1 MERSRRADA
10 VVFGFDFQVN
20 AAIVLFLENIEDV
33 EKICLEGNYE
43 DIELELSSGK
53 MILAQAKAVEKA
65 SSDFVN
71 VRKNLKKA
79 LTSLSEAGEKVDAKE
94 LIVIT
99 NSPNPFN
106 DDKSRN
112 VFYGHAHRNYNTLPP
127 SAKEIVDR
135 YLSKMEKPLDTDK
148 LKIQVLPFE
157 TDDENERYKVIM
169 ECINDFMGNLN
180 ISISGIGRKMLETW
194 HWQVFD
200 NGGKKDSAIKLTKK
214 DIIWPILVQITE
226 IEQCEDSF
234 LEQFDSGVYEEVVN
248 RYSEVINSHCEQCEF
263 FIKVLSDYNNFKT
276 EKKQSEKLNEFIE
289 IQWKDYI
296 SEFAVD
302 GVEEEIQKALAKIVI
317 HNIIKRRFTIDRI
330 KKGVKLC

>member
-79 LTSLSEAGEKVDAKE
+79 LTSLSEAGERVDAKE

-248 RYSEVINSHCEQCEF
+248 RYSEVINSHCEQC
-263 FIKVLSDYNNFKT
+263 
-276 EKKQSEKLNEFIE
+276 
-289 IQWKDYI
+289 
-296 SEFAVD
+296 
-302 GVEEEIQKALAKIVI
+302 
-317 HNIIKRRFTIDRI
+317 
-330 KKGVKLC
+330 

>member
-1 MERSRRADA
+1 
-10 VVFGFDFQVN
+10 
-20 AAIVLFLENIEDV
+20 
-33 EKICLEGNYE
+33 
-43 DIELELSSGK
+43 
-53 MILAQAKAVEKA
+53 
-65 SSDFVN
+65 
-71 VRKNLKKA
+71 
-79 LTSLSEAGEKVDAKE
+79 
-94 LIVIT
+94 
-99 NSPNPFN
+99 
-106 DDKSRN
+106 
-112 VFYGHAHRNYNTLPP
+112 
-127 SAKEIVDR
+127 
-135 YLSKMEKPLDTDK
+135 MEKPLDTDK

-169 ECINDFMGNLN
+169 ECINDFIGNLN

-263 FIKVLSDYNNFKT
+263 FIKILSDYNNFKT

-302 GVEEEIQKALAKIVI
+302 GVEEEIQEALAKIVI

>member
-1 MERSRRADA
+1 MARSRRADA

-20 AAIVLFLENIEDV
+20 AAIVLLLENIEDV

-43 DIELELSSGK
+43 DIKLELSSGK

-65 SSDFVN
+65 SSDFTN

-79 LTSLSEAGEKVDAKE
+79 LISLTEAGERVDAKE

-106 DDKSRN
+106 DDKSRSA
-112 VFYGHAHRNYNTLPP
+112 FYGHAHRNYVTLPP
-127 SAKEIVDR
+127 SAKNIVDG
-135 YLSKMEKPLDTDK
+135 YLSKMDKPLDTDK

-169 ECINDFMGNLN
+169 ECINDFMGKLN

-200 NGGKKDSAIKLTKK
+200 NGGKKNAAIKLTKK
-214 DIIWPILVQITE
+214 DIIWPILVKVTE
-226 IEQCEDSF
+226 IDQCEDAF

-248 RYSEVINSHCEQCEF
+248 RYSEIIDSHCEQCEF
-263 FIKVLSDYNNFKT
+263 FIKVLSDYNNFRT
-276 EKKQSEKLNEFIE
+276 VKKQGEKINEFIE
-289 IQWKDYI
+289 SQWKEYI
-296 SEFAVD
+296 SEFAAD
-302 GVEEEIQKALAKIVI
+302 GVEKEIQEALAKIVI